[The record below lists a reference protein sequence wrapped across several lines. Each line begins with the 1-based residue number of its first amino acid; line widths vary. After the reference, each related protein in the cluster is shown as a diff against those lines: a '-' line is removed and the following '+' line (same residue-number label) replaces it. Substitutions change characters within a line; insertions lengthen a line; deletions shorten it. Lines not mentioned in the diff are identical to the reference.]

1 MSSDVRHC
9 WKKKELKQQHESP
22 RILDEQKGSLLV
34 HNAFDFV
41 SLVPPHF
48 PKYIYL
54 YKSIAHKRTDP
65 EKTWG
70 AQQQQQ
76 HFDEEEEVAP
86 VVCFVLIFWRVLS
99 LFFSLFFLVFLTC
112 PS

>member
-1 MSSDVRHC
+1 V
-9 WKKKELKQQHESP
+9 
-22 RILDEQKGSLLV
+22 QKGSLLV
-34 HNAFDFV
+34 HYALDLV
-41 SLVPPHF
+41 SLVPPYF

-65 EKTWG
+65 EKTRG
-70 AQQQQQ
+70 AQQQ

-99 LFFSLFFLVFLTC
+99 LFFLFSFWFF
-112 PS
+112 